1 MPRVKLIIVQPH
13 DQISNMLFTLDLLSQ
28 VLQQLLQIIIK
39 VFFKS
44 IDHSVI
50 IVFHDRFFDVLRFQ
64 KDFLLSLLDGVHQV
78 SVVIIVL
85 L

>member
-1 MPRVKLIIVQPH
+1 
-13 DQISNMLFTLDLLSQ
+13 MLFTLDLLSQ
-28 VLQQLLQIIIK
+28 VLQQLLQIIIE
-39 VFFKS
+39 VFFKT
-44 IDHSVI
+44 IDHSVV
-50 IVFHDRFFDVLRFQ
+50 IVFNDRFFNVLRFQ